1 MAKIPSERPF
11 APAGFFSF
19 RTPLL
24 PFDEL
29 EAFGEGLEAPAAAA
43 SADDPERLEAALA
56 ADRERLRA
64 RLTALA
70 GRPEILEAIFLA
82 SPSLHESLALWR
94 AQPDSKKGQR
104 AERALVRYVYRMAA
118 RATPFG
124 LFSGCSVGAVETA
137 PGSPTRIAVGPRAGY
152 ERHTRLDMDYLF
164 ALCEDLGREPA
175 VRAAL
180 TFRPNSSLYRAAARL
195 RYAEA
200 RLDNKIRS
208 HHLVAVD
215 SNDYLEEALRRAEG
229 GATAQEVAEALVAFD
244 PDGDVSIDEAAEF
257 VTELIDSQIL
267 VSDLSTPVTG
277 PEAIHDLIDQLRRIP
292 ATADTLDRLVQVRAA
307 LEALDAGGPG
317 ADPARYEEV
326 AATLR
331 ELPTSVEMSRLFQ
344 LDMVKPGDRPA
355 LGADVLE
362 EIQRGVDVLLRLAAE
377 RPTEGVEKF
386 RKEFNERYEGREVPL
401 LQALDEEVG
410 IGFER
415 ASDFGAE
422 ASPLLRGIGLGAAA
436 AEQNVP
442 WGRQQGF
449 LLARVN
455 RALANGERAIEIT
468 PEDLDKMAP
477 PDAQKTKSPLPDAFH
492 AMATLAATSQE
503 AIDRGDFQ
511 LLFENAGG
519 PSGAR
524 LLGRFCHADAGLAA
538 QVEEHLRA
546 EEAHRPDAVYAEV
559 VHLPQGRIGNILAR
573 PVLREYEIPFLGRSG
588 APPER
593 QIPVSDLRVSV
604 EGSRIV
610 LRSARLGKEVIP
622 RLTSAHNFW
631 RGSLG
636 VYRFLCILQSQGVLG
651 GVSWSWGPLESAPFL
666 PRVTCGRLVLAR
678 AAWWMPEDEIK
689 ALSKAKGAERYRA
702 VQDWRRKRG
711 LPRLIA
717 LVDADNELLVDLDN
731 VLSIET
737 FLDVIEERDQARI
750 VEFFPAPD
758 LLAAS
763 GPEGRFLNE
772 ILVPFTRRPP
782 VAERR
787 ERRRCHAEAH
797 RRPWPPRP
805 SRPRAAGAALLPAR
819 LRVALR
825 QALHRHRHRRRPAAR
840 GGGAGGAR
848 RHGNRRGRR
857 LVLHPLRRSGVA
869 PARPL
874 PRRSV
879 TSSSPACSPPPRG
892 ARAAAR
898 RRPPLAGSARHLRAG
913 GGALRRPGGDRPR
926 RAPVRDRQR
935 GRARHSRDARRGRGG
950 RPPLAP
956 RPARRRHAARRPPL
970 RPRDPDAG
978 DARHARGVRARV
990 RRRQGAARAARPA
1003 LPAGVAEP
1011 GAAARSH
1018 RRRGE
1023 RSGAGAGGPAP
1034 ALRAERAGR
1043 RRAAQ
1048 RWRPRGAS
1056 TSRSPSWR
1064 RASCTCTSTGSSARP
1079 SGRTRWCST
1088 TSSTCS
1094 TSPRP
1099 PASARATARPRPRR
1113 RRGRR
1118 KEPRRASRPQ
1128 RLRGGTS
1135 LSSSRSHA
1143 GSTGVAAASR
1153 ASPTPPEPVRKPGS
1167 LRQSSSSPSPTT
1179 HIRYPP
1185 IPSSGWR

>member
-1 MAKIPSERPF
+1 MAKPSAERPF
-11 APAGFFSF
+11 APSGFFSF

-29 EAFGEGLEAPAAAA
+29 EAFGEGLEAPAAVG
-43 SADDPERLEAALA
+43 DPERLEAALA

-70 GRPEILEAIFLA
+70 DRPEILEAVYLA

-104 AERALVRYVYRMAA
+104 AERALVRYFYRMAA

-124 LFSGCSVGAVETA
+124 LFSGCSVGAVEAA

-164 ALCEDLGREPA
+164 ALCEDLGRDPA

-180 TFRPNSSLYRAAARL
+180 TYRPNSSLYRAAARL

-244 PDGDVSIDEAAEF
+244 PDGDVSIDEASEF

-277 PEAIHDLIDQLRRIP
+277 PEAIHDLIDQLRHIP
-292 ATADTLDRLVQVRAA
+292 ATADTRDRLVQVRAA

-331 ELPTSVEMSRLFQ
+331 ELPTPVEMSRLFQ

-355 LGADVLE
+355 LGAEVLE
-362 EIQRGVDVLLRLAAE
+362 EIQRGVEVLLRLAVD
-377 RPTEGVEKF
+377 RPAEGVEKF
-386 RKEFNERYEGREVPL
+386 RKEFNERYEGREIPL

-422 ASPLLRGIGLGAAA
+422 ASPLLRGIGIAGAAA
-436 AEQNVP
+436 DPTAP
-442 WGRQQGF
+442 WGRVQSF

-455 RALANGERAIEIT
+455 RALAAGEREIAIT
-468 PEDLDKMAP
+468 PEDLDRMAP
-477 PDAQKTKSPLPDAFH
+477 ADAQKTKPPLPDAFH
-492 AMATLAATSQE
+492 VMVTLAAASQE

-524 LLGRFCHADAGLAA
+524 LLGRFCHADAGLSA

-593 QIPVSDLRVSV
+593 QIPVGDLRVSMA
-604 EGSRIV
+604 GTRIV

-651 GVSWSWGPLESAPFL
+651 GVNWSWGPLDSAPFL
-666 PRVTCGRLVLAR
+666 PRVTCGRLVLSR
-678 AAWWMPEDEIK
+678 ATWWMTQDEIK
-689 ALSKAKGAERYRA
+689 TLSKAKGAERYQA
-702 VQDWRRKRG
+702 VQDWRRKRA

-717 LVDADNELLVDLDN
+717 LVDADNELLIDLDN

-750 VEFFPAPD
+750 VEFFPTPD

-772 ILVPFTRRPP
+772 ILVPFARRPQAAAEAAQPQPAAVVPATAAVPPVRRSFPPGSEWLYAKLYTGTATADGLLREVVAP
-782 VAERR
+782 VAR
-787 ERRRCHAEAH
+787 EAL
-797 RRPWPPRP
+797 
-805 SRPRAAGAALLPAR
+805 AAGEADGWFFIRYGDPEW
-819 LRVALR
+819 
-825 QALHRHRHRRRPAAR
+825 
-840 GGGAGGAR
+840 
-848 RHGNRRGRR
+848 
-857 LVLHPLRRSGVA
+857 
-869 PARPL
+869 
-874 PRRSV
+874 
-879 TSSSPACSPPPRG
+879 
-892 ARAAAR
+892 
-898 RRPPLAGSARHLRAG
+898 HLRARFHGDPSRLQSGVLPRLHAALEPLLADGRIWRVQLDTYEREVERYGGPEGIGLAERLFQIDSESVLAILEMLEGDEGADLRWRLALRGVDMLLGDLRFDPETRMRVMRGMREGFSREFG
-913 GGALRRPGGDRPR
+913 GGKGLRVQLDQRFRQEWRSLTPLLDPAGDAASDLAPALEVLHQRSARNAPIVAELRDLEVSGRLNQSLAELAPSLVHMHVNRIIRSAQRAHEMVLYDFLYLLYESRAARERKGGDRPPK
-926 RAPVRDRQR
+926 AKKEKKQ
-935 GRARHSRDARRGRGG
+935 
-950 RPPLAP
+950 
-956 RPARRRHAARRPPL
+956 
-970 RPRDPDAG
+970 
-978 DARHARGVRARV
+978 
-990 RRRQGAARAARPA
+990 QA
-1003 LPAGVAEP
+1003 LPEE
-1011 GAAARSH
+1011 AAA
-1018 RRRGE
+1018 G
-1023 RSGAGAGGPAP
+1023 
-1034 ALRAERAGR
+1034 
-1043 RRAAQ
+1043 
-1048 RWRPRGAS
+1048 
-1056 TSRSPSWR
+1056 
-1064 RASCTCTSTGSSARP
+1064 
-1079 SGRTRWCST
+1079 
-1088 TSSTCS
+1088 
-1094 TSPRP
+1094 
-1099 PASARATARPRPRR
+1099 
-1113 RRGRR
+1113 
-1118 KEPRRASRPQ
+1118 
-1128 RLRGGTS
+1128 
-1135 LSSSRSHA
+1135 
-1143 GSTGVAAASR
+1143 
-1153 ASPTPPEPVRKPGS
+1153 
-1167 LRQSSSSPSPTT
+1167 
-1179 HIRYPP
+1179 
-1185 IPSSGWR
+1185 